1 MNALERVVTW
11 INTEGEAP
19 QTFGGLHILF
29 TLLVIALC
37 ILLFWKLRDTSD
49 RTYRILIG
57 VMFGVMFFGEL
68 TKQVLANFSI
78 TDGRLIY
85 TYSWGQFPFQLC
97 STPLYVLPFLSF
109 LPDCRI
115 RDFAAAYTMTV
126 GLIGDIAVYLTPK
139 TVFGTRLF
147 FNIHTMI
154 HHGLQIVSGVYTA
167 IYYRHRINRRFY
179 FDGICVFAILFVI
192 ANLLNTVGY
201 DLLVASGL
209 MSEGADFNMFYISPR
224 AEQTVP
230 VLSDLLKSF
239 PPIVYIIGYF
249 VFLSLGALIIMC
261 FTRFVCVISEK
272 QREKRNGERIEEV

>member
-1 MNALERVVTW
+1 MGTALQTL
-11 INTEGEAP
+11 IEATAWEMEKP
-19 QTFGGLHILF
+19 KAYGPFHLTFM
-29 TLLVIALC
+29 LVGFAVC
-37 ILLFWKLRDTSD
+37 ILLAWWLRHLGEKGN
-49 RTYRILIG
+49 RRLLIG
-57 VMFGVMFFGEL
+57 MGAFLIL
-68 TKQVLANFSI
+68 TEVYKQLFYYFHIGGGSYQWWI
-78 TDGRLIY
+78 
-85 TYSWGQFPFQLC
+85 FPFQLC

-126 GLIGDIAVYLTPK
+126 GLIGGIAVYLTPK